1 MEIVNTDDMRRM
13 DAEAIHEYGIPGI
26 VLMEHAAMAVM
37 EYMREN
43 IAADSRIMILC
54 GPGNNGGDG
63 FALARLLVEAGYTH
77 VRIHCSVPYDRMSHD
92 EAIYARIAESY
103 GIEIL
108 QTQDMEI
115 LKPALDAADVVVDAL
130 FGTGLSRNIE
140 GFYDVLILYLNLLH
154 KHVISID
161 IASGVHGD
169 TGKIMNCAVQSSV
182 TITFE
187 CLKKGQLLYPGSS
200 YCGDILVK
208 KITLPKR
215 VKEAIRDKIHLLD
228 EDIVKSFLPKRDP
241 HSNKGSFGKVLMVGG
256 SSFMHGAITLAAK
269 AALLSGTGTLT
280 LFLPDCITDIISMKL
295 EESMLMLAPS
305 MNGTFSMISVDLLKR
320 NLDHYDLITIGNGMG
335 RNEVTGAM
343 VQAVLESN
351 RPCLLD
357 GDVLFEAGR
366 MQELIQH
373 RKAVTILT
381 PHPKEMSYLCGCS
394 VKEVLQDPL
403 QCAQDF
409 VRGCENVVL
418 VLKDQHTIIA
428 EKDSV
433 YMNTAGNHA
442 LAKGGSGD
450 VLCGILTGLYAQG
463 KQPLQAAAAAVY
475 VHASAADELIHHMD
489 AYSIQPND
497 LITALSGV
505 YGKLKNK

>member
-1 MEIVNTDDMRRM
+1 
-13 DAEAIHEYGIPGI
+13 
-26 VLMEHAAMAVM
+26 
-37 EYMREN
+37 
-43 IAADSRIMILC
+43 
-54 GPGNNGGDG
+54 
-63 FALARLLVEAGYTH
+63 
-77 VRIHCSVPYDRMSHD
+77 
-92 EAIYARIAESY
+92 
-103 GIEIL
+103 
-108 QTQDMEI
+108 
-115 LKPALDAADVVVDAL
+115 
-130 FGTGLSRNIE
+130 
-140 GFYDVLILYLNLLH
+140 
-154 KHVISID
+154 
-161 IASGVHGD
+161 
-169 TGKIMNCAVQSSV
+169 
-182 TITFE
+182 
-187 CLKKGQLLYPGSS
+187 
-200 YCGDILVK
+200 
-208 KITLPKR
+208 
-215 VKEAIRDKIHLLD
+215 
-228 EDIVKSFLPKRDP
+228 
-241 HSNKGSFGKVLMVGG
+241 
-256 SSFMHGAITLAAK
+256 MHGAITLAAK

-280 LFLPDCITDIISMKL
+280 LFLPDCISDIISMKL

-357 GDVLFEAGR
+357 GDALFEAGR

-381 PHPKEMSYLCGCS
+381 PHPKEMSYLCGGS